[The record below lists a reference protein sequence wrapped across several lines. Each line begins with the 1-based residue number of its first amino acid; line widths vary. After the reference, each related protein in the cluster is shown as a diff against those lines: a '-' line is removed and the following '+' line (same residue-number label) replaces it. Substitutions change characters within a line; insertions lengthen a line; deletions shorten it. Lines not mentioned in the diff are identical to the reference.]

1 MAFHP
6 DPLFSYPPPM
16 TKEFGWFSN
25 KRFFTNFFK
34 VPPPPT
40 TSLPVIPTPEPITS
54 PVSLNTLSFAEY
66 WTDPS
71 PIEND
76 SDLDMFEDLFSGF
89 ILFYVKSIFKKMQCH
104 CLHFCLLFM
113 LQVIMAFY
121 PPPPPLIRT
130 RTRRPKMKPYQ
141 PPKRFWL
148 PTNEHFFVCVLTM
161 RVHTRVYA
169 GGRFKR
175 TCPARVPL
183 CTALPQLNRRVLF
196 LFLICQ

>member
-25 KRFFTNFFK
+25 KRFLTNFFK
-34 VPPPPT
+34 VPPPPTT

-76 SDLDMFEDLFSGF
+76 SDLDVFEDLFSGF
-89 ILFYVKSIFKKMQCH
+89 LFILCEINFFKNAMSLFTFLFTLYVSGYNGILSSSSSNQDTNSETKDE
-104 CLHFCLLFM
+104 
-113 LQVIMAFY
+113 A
-121 PPPPPLIRT
+121 
-130 RTRRPKMKPYQ
+130 
-141 PPKRFWL
+141 L
-148 PTNEHFFVCVLTM
+148 PTSKEVLAANE
-161 RVHTRVYA
+161 
-169 GGRFKR
+169 
-175 TCPARVPL
+175 
-183 CTALPQLNRRVLF
+183 
-196 LFLICQ
+196 

>member
-1 MAFHP
+1 MAV
-6 DPLFSYPPPM
+6 L
-16 TKEFGWFSN
+16 
-25 KRFFTNFFK
+25 NFFPVQKLIFWPFLKLQKMDFGQK
-34 VPPPPT
+34 VFSWNWFIWFQKFFCPGLFKFFCPT
-40 TSLPVIPTPEPITS
+40 VHHYFVYIFYS
-54 PVSLNTLSFAEY
+54 P
-66 WTDPS
+66 
-71 PIEND
+71 
-76 SDLDMFEDLFSGF
+76 
-89 ILFYVKSIFKKMQCH
+89 
-104 CLHFCLLFM
+104 FCLLIF
-113 LQVIMAFY
+113 QVIMAFY
-121 PPPPPLIRT
+121 PPPPLIRT